1 MKKASF
7 DICVF
12 TNGRS
17 SFDYCMKSIESQT
30 IKANIHLYEN
40 LQVANSMNQIIKDDN
55 VSEYFVK
62 IDDDFILH
70 PYAFEYM
77 EKFIPF
83 NDNVGF
89 KYWHL
94 FDAATSSNI
103 QSIKMYS
110 KTKALE
116 VGGFIPDESGRIDV
130 NFMHKIKDN
139 GNKILKDDSVIAVH
153 CCPPMHDQNKYE
165 KIWKRASPT
174 RMHTKPNKHYMRK
187 YKKELIEQYEES
199 EKWINKSNKNTLFS
213 LFLRDLL

>member
-40 LQVANSMNQIIKDDN
+40 LKVADSMNQIIRDPN

-62 IDDDFILH
+62 IDDDFMLH

-77 EKFIPF
+77 EKFVPF

-89 KYWHL
+89 VYWHL
-94 FDAATSSNI
+94 FDAASSSNI

-116 VGGFIPDESGRIDV
+116 SGCFTPDTSGRIDV
-130 NFMHKIKDN
+130 NFMHSIRGN
-139 GNKILKDDSVIAVH
+139 GNKIVKDDSVIAVH
-153 CCPPMHDQNKYE
+153 CCPSMREQNKYE
-165 KIWKRASPT
+165 KIWKRASPSGS
-174 RMHTKPNKHYMRK
+174 HSKPNKHYMLT
-187 YKKELIEQYEES
+187 YKKTLEEQYKES
-199 EKWINKSNKNTLFS
+199 EKWINESNNNTPFS
-213 LFLRDLL
+213 SFLKGAE